1 MTSGPMPAAR
11 PMAKKGLPIGGAGS
25 ASQRRADIEGY
36 LFISPWLIGMILL
49 NLGPMI
55 ASFVLSFT
63 SYEILTAPRFIGVQ
77 NYRELLSED
86 PLFWKSLINT
96 FYYTLGSVPVR
107 MILSLGLAVMLNM
120 KFTGTR
126 FFRTVFYLPSVTSGV
141 AVATVWLWMFEPTY
155 GVINNVLRW
164 FGIPGPPWLGSLDW
178 AMPSI
183 IVMSFIY
190 IGPMMV
196 IFLAGLQGIPEHLY
210 EAAEIDGATP
220 FRRFLNITLPM
231 LSPTIFFNMVMAIIT
246 SFQVFTNVYVM
257 TRGGPANATTVYLLH
272 LYNEAFRYIRMGYA
286 SALAWVL
293 FAIILVI
300 TLIQFRSSGW
310 VYYEGS
316 GRT

>member
-1 MTSGPMPAAR
+1 MTSEPMPAAQ
-11 PMAKKGLPIGGAGS
+11 PATKMGLRLGRTGS
-25 ASQRRADIEGY
+25 AYQRRADIEGY
-36 LFISPWLIGMILL
+36 LFISPWLIGMVLL
-49 NLGPMI
+49 HLGPMI
-55 ASFVLSFT
+55 ASFVLSFAH
-63 SYEILTAPRFIGVQ
+63 YEILTPPRFIGLQ
-77 NYRELLSED
+77 NYRELFNED
-86 PLFWKSLINT
+86 PLFWTSLINT
-96 FYYTLGSVPVR
+96 VYYTLGSVPVR
-107 MILSLGLAVMLNM
+107 MVLALGLAVMLNM
-120 KFTGTR
+120 KFAGTR

-155 GVINNVLRW
+155 GVINNALRW
-164 FGIPGPPWLGSLDW
+164 VGIQGPPWLGSLDW

-210 EAAEIDGATP
+210 EAAEIDGASP
-220 FRRFLNITLPM
+220 FQRFLRITLPM
-231 LSPTIFFNMVMAIIT
+231 LSPTIFFNMVMAFIS

-257 TRGGPANATTVYLLH
+257 TRGGPANATTVYMLH
-272 LYNEAFRYIRMGYA
+272 LYDEAFRYIRMGYA

-300 TLIQFRSSGW
+300 TLIQFRASGW

-316 GRT
+316 SRT